1 MVIGSIKADRVR
13 IQQCS
18 RFNGVI
24 NRRENFLRMNQMR
37 KISSASGPRSILM
50 GIKRYSSTRK
60 KKNKIEGTKMNNLGN
75 WSFFL
80 RELLKDPS
88 FLQYR
93 STLFFSILYIYLR
106 GFSFFFYVK
115 KCLAF
120 FSILY
125 FFTFSMPLV
134 ETNH

>member
-1 MVIGSIKADRVR
+1 
-13 IQQCS
+13 
-18 RFNGVI
+18 
-24 NRRENFLRMNQMR
+24 
-37 KISSASGPRSILM
+37 
-50 GIKRYSSTRK
+50 
-60 KKNKIEGTKMNNLGN
+60 MNNLGN

-80 RELLKDPS
+80 RKLLKDPS

-93 STLFFSILYIYLR
+93 STLFFQYYIYICG

-134 ETNH
+134 KTNHKSIKV